1 MKATKPATLGTLEF
15 DAIISR
21 TESMESEIPSYAT
34 EDGYSA
40 SDNICLKPV
49 TLDIEGVLSNAPV
62 TWAKE
67 HTPSASRVEMVCEE
81 FRKLWMSRAIVTF
94 TAGGDVYENM
104 CIESISLPR
113 KVEYGCDVHV
123 PMTLKQITVTKTDI
137 VNINIKYVR
146 GGKTKQNTGSGQ
158 SKASSTKSSATETE
172 SKSSLL
178 CSGAKAIGLLK

>member
-1 MKATKPATLGTLEF
+1 
-15 DAIISR
+15 
-21 TESMESEIPSYAT
+21 
-34 EDGYSA
+34 
-40 SDNICLKPV
+40 
-49 TLDIEGVLSNAPV
+49 
-62 TWAKE
+62 
-67 HTPSASRVEMVCEE
+67 
-81 FRKLWMSRAIVTF
+81 MSRAIVTF

-113 KVEYGCDVHV
+113 KAEYGCDVHV

-137 VNINIKYVR
+137 VNINIKYAR

-158 SKASSTKSSATETE
+158 SKASSAKSSATETE